1 MAAMKTRGLKTL
13 GPLAAFVGFLA
24 GIEPGAAQDWPMKPV
39 RIIVPFGAG
48 ATPDIVARL
57 LAERM
62 QGKLKQSFVIENKP
76 GASGN
81 LGTEAV
87 AKAEPDGATIGLS
100 IVGPLALNTLLFS
113 KLSYNPFT
121 DLALIS
127 RIVDQPS
134 VLAVNAEV
142 PARSTS
148 ELIALLKR
156 EPGKLNFGS
165 IGNGSLSHL
174 AMEAIAMLS
183 GTTLVHIPYASS
195 PQAMTALIR
204 GDVQMACLPAAS
216 VASQVPTGRIRMLA
230 VTSQKRSPLLP
241 DVPTLKEAGVDVEA
255 NAWIGLI
262 APARTPEPAISA
274 VAREVA
280 EALRDPAIGE
290 KLKALYMEPLGTSPA
305 EFRAHV
311 EAEMKRWTPV
321 IRARNIKIN

>member
-1 MAAMKTRGLKTL
+1 MKTLL
-13 GPLAAFVGFLA
+13 LSLLVAMLA
-24 GIEPGAAQDWPMKPV
+24 GIEPGAAQVWPLKPV
-39 RIIVPFGAG
+39 RIVVPFAPG

-57 LAERM
+57 LAERL
-62 QGKLKQSFVIENKP
+62 QAKLNQTFVIENKP

-87 AKAEPDGATIGLS
+87 VRAEPDGATIGLS

-113 KLSYNPFT
+113 KLSYDPFT
-121 DLALIS
+121 ELALIS

-134 VLAVNAEV
+134 VLAVNADV

-156 EPGKLNFGS
+156 DSGKLNFGS

-174 AMEAIAMLS
+174 CIEAIAMAS
-183 GTTLVHIPYASS
+183 GTTLLHIPFAGS

-204 GDVQMACLPAAS
+204 GDVQMACLPAAA

-230 VTSQKRSPLLP
+230 VTSQQRSPLLP
-241 DVPTLKEAGVDVEA
+241 DLPTLKDAGVDVEA

-262 APARTPEPAISA
+262 APVKTPEPVVAA
-274 VAREVA
+274 VQREVA
-280 EALRDPAIGE
+280 EALRDPVIGE

-311 EAEMKRWTPV
+311 DAEMKRWTPV
-321 IRARNIKIN
+321 IRAREIKIN

>member
-1 MAAMKTRGLKTL
+1 MKTLL
-13 GPLAAFVGFLA
+13 LSLLAVLLA
-24 GIEPGAAQDWPMKPV
+24 GIEPGAAQNWPTKPV

-48 ATPDIVARL
+48 ATPDTVARL
-57 LAERM
+57 LADRM
-62 QGKLKQSFVIENKP
+62 QAKLKQSFGIENKP

-113 KLSYNPFT
+113 KLPYNPFT

-134 VLAVNAEV
+134 VLAINASV
-142 PARSTS
+142 AAGSTS

-174 AMEAIAMLS
+174 AMEAIAMAS

-204 GDVQMACLPAAS
+204 GDVQMVCLPAAS
-216 VASQVPTGRIRMLA
+216 VASQVQTGKIKMLA
-230 VTSQKRSPLLP
+230 VTSAKRSPLLP

-262 APARTPEPAISA
+262 APAKTPDAVVSA

-280 EALRDPAIGE
+280 DALKDDGIRA
-290 KLKALYMEPLGTSPA
+290 KLKTLYMEPLGTTPQ
-305 EFRAHV
+305 EFRAHI